1 MVQKYAVYIMTN
13 VNNNVLYIGMTNNLE
28 RRVWEHKN
36 GEGSVFTKKYK
47 CVKLVYY
54 EEFYN
59 VNDAIYREKNLK
71 DYRRSWKLNLIA
83 EENPDMNDLSADW

>member
-1 MVQKYAVYIMTN
+1 MTN

-71 DYRRSWKLNLIA
+71 DYRRAWKLNLIA